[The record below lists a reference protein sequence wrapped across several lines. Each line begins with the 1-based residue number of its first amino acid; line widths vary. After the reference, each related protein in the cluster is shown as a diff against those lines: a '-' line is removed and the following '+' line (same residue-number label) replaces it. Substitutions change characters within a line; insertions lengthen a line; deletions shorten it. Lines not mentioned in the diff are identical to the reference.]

1 MKEFLED
8 FLNAELEEVL
18 ILLEDLDNETSKI
31 LDDKY
36 SS

>member
-18 ILLEDLDNETSKI
+18 ILLEDLDNETSKN

-36 SS
+36 SN